1 MKLNLTVIATRL
13 MVHAGFIEHAM
24 KPYKPKTAS
33 ELKPKNDPAHRKER
47 EAYKHRTSG
56 DKMKDEKRRKDYY
69 RRNKS
74 QLQIRQ
80 KKSRMLHKKPATPK
94 PVSAKPAVK
103 SAFTHDEFGIWCC
116 SYRVA
121 QGGMFSMNLFGT
133 YEQALSHAANLELS
147 VDGKLETIIPASMNG
162 NYGLDNIGNNAAWY
176 APGYGAR
183 ATTNDTGKF
192 SDPFD
197 KMLFS

>member
-13 MVHAGFIEHAM
+13 MVDAGFIEQAM

-33 ELKPKNDPAHRKER
+33 ELKLKTDPAHRKER

-56 DKMKDEKRRKDYY
+56 DKMKDEKRRKEYY

-80 KKSRMLHKKPATPK
+80 KKSRMLHHKPATPK
-94 PVSAKPAVK
+94 PAPKPAVK
-103 SAFTHDEFGIWCC
+103 SAFTNDEFGIWCC
-116 SYRVA
+116 SYRIVD
-121 QGGMFSMNLFGT
+121 GRRFSLNLFGT
-133 YEQALSHAANLELS
+133 YEEALSHAANLELS
-147 VDGKLETIIPASMNG
+147 VDSKLESIIPASMNG
-162 NYGLDNIGNNAAWY
+162 NYGLDNIGNDAAYY

-183 ATTNDTGKF
+183 ATTNDIGKF
-192 SDPFD
+192 SDPSD